1 MARQL
6 RVKSALIEHVKRR
19 ANAANLLDVIKPSVN
34 LNPSTAIDRPLS
46 GKGISMGSK
55 GVNAKVIQLK
65 KEYVDKYGL
74 LTTEEAKLI
83 IKAIF
88 PEKLLP
94 EMLEPESYTKG
105 QLEFALD
112 VGANALVLDY
122 DKYVGFNPRRLI
134 RAALDLWDTPDADD
148 LKDEIG
154 DGFDDLS
161 AIGKSVVKRYTT
173 VVMGTGDVIQYF
185 EKL

>member
-1 MARQL
+1 
-6 RVKSALIEHVKRR
+6 
-19 ANAANLLDVIKPSVN
+19 
-34 LNPSTAIDRPLS
+34 
-46 GKGISMGSK
+46 MGSK

-112 VGANALVLDY
+112 VGANALVADY
-122 DKYVGFNPRRLI
+122 DSFFAQANRLKPWGMVK
-134 RAALDLWDTPDADD
+134 AAFDLWDTPDPDD
-148 LKDEIG
+148 YRDELD

-161 AIGKSVVKRYTT
+161 VLSKGVVERYKN
-173 VVMGTGDVIQYF
+173 VSMGHGTIIDYF
-185 EKL
+185 FSLK